1 MKTKG
6 ALRGQGDFLLKNRV
20 AQNVPQGVGLL
31 LFFYEKMRYILG
43 MITAAIFDMDGTIL
57 DSMGCW
63 RNCGEI
69 FVRSQGLEAER
80 NLSDTLF
87 RFSMSDGVSYLQ
99 KNYFPDWD
107 VHRVNDGI
115 IGVLSES
122 YAKTIALKEGAR
134 DVLEA
139 LCARKIPCALAT
151 ATPRELFSSAFDR
164 LSLSHYFKGVFTC
177 PELNTNKNCSKIYD
191 VAARFLGVRSEN
203 CLVFEDALVPIKTAK
218 TAGFKTVGVFDKS
231 SERESDLIRQ
241 FSDVYV
247 NSLLKLDLGAALV
260 L

>member
-1 MKTKG
+1 MGET
-6 ALRGQGDFLLKNRV
+6 AAPRWNS
-20 AQNVPQGVGLL
+20 ALL
-31 LFFYEKMRYILG
+31 LFFYEKIRYIWG
-43 MITAAIFDMDGTIL
+43 MITVAIFDMDGTLL
-57 DSMGCW
+57 DSMGYW

-69 FVRSQGLEAER
+69 FVRSQGFEAER
-80 NLSDTLF
+80 NLSDILF
-87 RFSMSDGVSYLQ
+87 RYSMAEGVSYLQ

-107 VHRVNDGI
+107 VRRVHDGI
-115 IGVLSES
+115 IGVLFDS

-134 DVLEA
+134 DILEA

-151 ATPRELFSSAFDR
+151 ATPRELFSPAFDR

-177 PELNTNKNCSKIYD
+177 PELNTNKSCPKIYD
-191 VAARFLGVRSEN
+191 AAARFLGAHSEN

-231 SERESDLIRQ
+231 SERESDVIRQ

-247 NSLLKLDLGAALV
+247 NSLLELDMDAALA